1 MGTDEIAEARRVLEI
16 ESEAIRALISR
27 LAEDFTESVNLLWG
41 CTGRVVVT
49 GLGKSGLVGRKI
61 AATLASTGTP
71 AIFVHPAEAVH
82 GDIGMISPADVVIAL
97 SKSGETREVL
107 DLLPVFKRIGLKMI
121 AITGESES
129 TLGRAA
135 DAVLDSS
142 VKEEA
147 CPLNLAPTASSTA
160 ALALGDALAITLL
173 KKRGLTEEDLAYFHP
188 GGAIGR
194 KLLRVRDLMHTG
206 GDIPLVDS
214 KAPLEQVLLEMS
226 SKRLGHTGVTDQG
239 GNLIGVITDGDLRR
253 ALEGGGA
260 LLEKVAADLMSASP
274 KTIDGDALAARALQ
288 TMEKHSITG
297 LFVKDDDGT
306 LEGFIHLHDILKARV
321 A

>member
-1 MGTDEIAEARRVLEI
+1 MGTDEISEGRRVLEI
-16 ESEAIRALISR
+16 ESEAIRALIPR
-27 LAEDFTESVNLLWG
+27 LGADFTAAVGLLWN
-41 CTGRVVVT
+41 CTGRVVIT

-82 GDIGMISPADVVIAL
+82 GDIGMIGPSDVVMAL

-107 DLLPVFKRIGLKMI
+107 DLLPIFKRIGLKMI
-121 AITGESES
+121 AVTGEPDS

-135 DAVLDSS
+135 DVVLDSS

-173 KKRGLTEEDLAYFHP
+173 KKRGLTEEDLAFLHP

-206 GDIPLVDS
+206 TDVPLVDS

-226 SKRLGHTGVTDQG
+226 SKRLGHTGVIGDG
-239 GNLIGVITDGDLRR
+239 GELVGVITDGDLRR
-253 ALEGGGA
+253 ALEKSGTLAGKTA
-260 LLEKVAADLMSASP
+260 SELMSASP
-274 KTIDGDALAARALQ
+274 KTINGDALAARALQ

-297 LFVKDDDGT
+297 LFVREENGS